1 MTAQERNAPK
11 TPESHELDGVFNA
24 LANAHRREIVRFLG
38 QQPAAIHHLASM
50 RGLSLPAINKHIGVL
65 EQVGLIKRQKRGR
78 TTFLTL
84 DPAPLRVL
92 QEWAGQFHTYW
103 GTGEGT
109 FENYDAYLTET
120 TTNASGSRRRKGQ
133 S

>member
-1 MTAQERNAPK
+1 MTSQERYGPN
-11 TPESHELDGVFNA
+11 TPESHELDGVLSA
-24 LANAHRREIVRFLG
+24 LANAHRREIVRILG
-38 QQPAAIHHLASM
+38 YQPAAIHHLASM

-65 EQVGLIKRQKRGR
+65 EQVELIKRHKTGR

-103 GTGEGT
+103 GTGQGT
-109 FENYDAYLTET
+109 FENYDRYLTEPPLMPT
-120 TTNASGSRRRKGQ
+120 GSRRRKGQ